1 MPQITTVLSCN
12 AAPSTT
18 GFAIVNQANIT
29 SIDVG
34 EDHISV
40 GLVDQGAT
48 ITISLDNISL
58 QDGHT
63 IVSVTPRMDYQI
75 NGGSGITQ
83 VVQLLTLDSGGST
96 LYTDTFGPANTSGQ
110 TGNTMQT
117 YTGTT
122 RTTSDGSTSWTESDI
137 NGLQLKLNFAA
148 ETGGNQFGL
157 VGHMGLTIA
166 IETPPI
172 IQGKVQHTNGIIRHT
187 LGRIQ
192 MKDIL

>member
-1 MPQITTVLSCN
+1 MPQTTTILSCN

-18 GFAIVNQANIT
+18 GFAIAVQANIA

-34 EDHISV
+34 VDHISV
-40 GLVDQGAT
+40 GLVDASST
-48 ITISLDNISL
+48 ITIALDNISL
-58 QDGHT
+58 AAGHS

-96 LYTDTFGPANTSGQ
+96 LYTDVFGPTNVTGQ

-122 RTTSDGSTSWTESDI
+122 RTTSDGSSAWTESDI

-157 VGHMGLTIA
+157 VGHFGLTVI
-166 IETPPI
+166 TQSPPVPA
-172 IQGKVQHTNGIIRHT
+172 GKINHT
-187 LGRIQ
+187 LGITKLTSGKIILQ
-192 MKDIL
+192 DIL